1 MARFVRPSIR
11 TRFALR
17 RLPARFAVGIFLS
30 LALAGC
36 ATKRPRVPPPE
47 PSASTVVKA
56 ETTALPTAKPADSQV
71 IQASANEPPTAE
83 AADFPIDDDFA
94 IRPDDQVLF
103 TLPAAIDFALDNN
116 PRLRSARAAILR
128 ASGAEQAAFAPFLPQ
143 VDLLTQL
150 GAVSST
156 LAPGVPGTEG
166 FILSSGTGTRTYAQ
180 AELGLQW
187 MLYDFGR
194 ISGRHMQAVWREQI
208 AEFQLVRARQ
218 TVEFDVSAT
227 YLDVLL
233 ANASRRVEEDAV
245 RRAEAILHDTSAR
258 RQNGDA
264 LREDVLR
271 AEVQLSESRENLI
284 RAREREYDALARL
297 NNVMGRNSTM
307 PLKVTDLA
315 LEPPLP
321 GTLGDLLAEAASL
334 RPEIRIA
341 QQSVAAAQAGR
352 SVAEADFLPE
362 VFVRAAGARVD
373 GEYVVTGWQQGAG
386 LHLISPVFDGG
397 KRRGELRSANAEV
410 QAALADAAN
419 ILDNISLQVNVA
431 YRGMMASRECIA
443 LSRTAVSQAEENLR
457 IMTVSYRNGNAT
469 PTDIVDSE
477 AALTRAQQRYY
488 QSTFNYLAALA
499 RIDYVT
505 GRNQTTLPAAE
516 ALNPAEELPIQ
527 FPDQADTMTT
537 PVRPSPQR
545 LPDVPSTQE

>member
-1 MARFVRPSIR
+1 MARFVRPSNQ
-11 TRFALR
+11 TRFALA
-17 RLPARFAVGIFLS
+17 LAIAFS

-36 ATKRPRVPPPE
+36 ATKRTRVPPPDTT
-47 PSASTVVKA
+47 ASNVAKA
-56 ETTALPTAKPADSQV
+56 ERAVQSIVESANSQV

-83 AADFPIDDDFA
+83 AADIPIDDDFA
-94 IRPDDQVLF
+94 NRPDDQVLF

-218 TVEFDVSAT
+218 TVEFDVAAT

-321 GTLGDLLAEAASL
+321 GTLGDLLSEAASL

-397 KRRGELRSANAEV
+397 KRRGKLRSANADV

-431 YRGMMASRECIA
+431 YLGMMASRECIA

-527 FPDQADTMTT
+527 FPDQVDTMTT

-545 LPDVPSTQE
+545 LPDLTPPQE

>member
-1 MARFVRPSIR
+1 MARFVRPSFR
-11 TRFALR
+11 TRFALA
-17 RLPARFAVGIFLS
+17 LAIASP

-36 ATKRPRVPPPE
+36 ATKRTRVAPPE
-47 PSASTVVKA
+47 PAASDAVVQATVPQ
-56 ETTALPTAKPADSQV
+56 TILNPADPQV
-71 IQASANEPPTAE
+71 TQASAELHPVAE
-83 AADFPIDDDFA
+83 SAAKPIDSEVA
-94 IRPDDQVLF
+94 AAPANEGSENQVLF
-103 TLPAAIDFALDNN
+103 TLPQAIDFALNN
-116 PRLRSARAAILR
+116 SPRLRSANAAILR
-128 ASGAEQAAFAPFLPQ
+128 ASGQEQAAFAPFLPQ

-150 GAVSST
+150 GVVSST

-166 FILSSGTGTRTYAQ
+166 FILSSGDGTRTYAQ

-194 ISGRHMQAVWREQI
+194 TSGRHMQAVWREEI

-218 TVEFDVSAT
+218 TVEFDVAAT

-258 RQNGDA
+258 RQSGDA

-284 RAREREYDALARL
+284 RSRQREYDALARL

-307 PLKVTDLA
+307 PLRVNDLA

-352 SVAEADFLPE
+352 RVAEADFLPE
-362 VFVRAAGARVD
+362 IFVRAAGAHVD
-373 GEYVVTGWQQGAG
+373 GENVVTGWQEGAG
-386 LHLISPVFDGG
+386 LHLVSPVFDGG

-410 QAALADAAN
+410 QAAFAEAAD

-431 YRGMMASRECIA
+431 YRGMMASRECIE
-443 LSRTAVSQAEENLR
+443 LSRTAVSQAKENLR
-457 IMTVSYRNGNAT
+457 IVTVSYQSGNAT

-488 QSTFNYLAALA
+488 QSTFNYLSALA

-516 ALNPAEELPIQ
+516 AENPAEELPIQ
-527 FPDQADTMTT
+527 FPNQADTMTS

-545 LPDVPSTQE
+545 LPDVPAQKP